1 MEKGYEMNLLYI
13 KSQKLI
19 VNLDQ
24 VVSVENHGDWLAL
37 NMVAGKPVIVSYSQI
52 SADLFE
58 KLVNLSEI
66 KV

>member
-1 MEKGYEMNLLYI
+1 MNLLYI

-24 VVSVENHGDWLAL
+24 VVSVENHGDWLVLIMAT
-37 NMVAGKPVIVSYSQI
+37 GKGIVVSGKQE
-52 SADLFE
+52 SAALFE

-66 KV
+66 KA